1 MIICLFVYSVIQE
14 INLFSQQGRFKLIK
28 SDRNPFL
35 GYKIFI
41 LQINAIPLNFHK
53 KKKSIMICK
62 KNIKQHVYLTSII
75 YFFLSIESAY

>member
-14 INLFSQQGRFKLIK
+14 INLFTQQGCFKLIK
-28 SDRNPFL
+28 SNKNPFL

-53 KKKSIMICK
+53 MKKKKYHDLQK
-62 KNIKQHVYLTSII
+62 KY
-75 YFFLSIESAY
+75 